1 MNRTQSLR
9 VGSVLALGLAAF
21 QPLPGWAAEH
31 GGATVGGSKEHGGA
45 TVGGSKEHG
54 GTAQEADEAALLR
67 EAAAALRK
75 GEARP
80 DLAAKL
86 EKLAQ
91 EEQAE
96 KK

>member
-21 QPLPGWAAEH
+21 QPMLGWAA
-31 GGATVGGSKEHGGA
+31 EHGGA

-67 EAAAALRK
+67 EAAAVLRK

-91 EEQAE
+91 KEQAE